1 MDPEWILRIVLF
13 GIVHWILAGILL
25 RDLASRQRI
34 FGGHKPPWAI
44 VILFI
49 PCFGSL
55 LYLFFHPQ
63 ILNPDSNQ
71 KESHREK
78 GEK

>member
-25 RDLASRQRI
+25 PDLASRQRV

-44 VILFI
+44 VILII

-55 LYLFFHPQ
+55 LYLLFHPQ
-63 ILNPDSNQ
+63 ILSPDSKQ
-71 KESHREK
+71 KSNRQKREK
-78 GEK
+78 